1 MKQPK
6 KFLLLFLITA
16 LLSLCSC
23 AHKEIIPSEAMAPPP
38 PPPPII
44 PAKIA
49 LVLGSGSAKGFA
61 HIGVLKILETNKIP
75 IHMIVGASAG
85 SLVGS
90 FYAAGITS
98 FQIQQLA
105 AS

>member
-1 MKQPK
+1 MKQRK
-6 KFLLLFLITA
+6 KILLLLLIIA
-16 LLSLCSC
+16 LLSLWSC
-23 AHKEIIPSEAMAPPP
+23 AHKEIIPSEAMAPAPPLPP
-38 PPPPII
+38 PK
-44 PAKIA
+44 PAMIA

-90 FYAAGITS
+90 FYAAGISS
-98 FQIQQLA
+98 FHLQ
-105 AS
+105 